1 MKGVVFTEFLDM
13 VEQAHSAAV
22 VDDLIA
28 ACDLPSKGAYSSV
41 GTYDHGE
48 IVQLVGAL
56 SRHTGVPVPQLVSA
70 FGEHLFGRF
79 LITHPQLFAGSTTTF
94 DFLSSVHE
102 YVHREVLKLYPDA
115 QLPHFETRRVMPDT
129 LLMTYRSPRGME
141 DLAEGLIRATAA
153 HFGTTL
159 TLTREVIRDAA
170 GSAVRF
176 TLQQAA

>member
-1 MKGVVFTEFLDM
+1 MKGVVFTEFLGM
-13 VEQAHSAAV
+13 VEQAHSPDV

-28 ACDLPSKGAYSSV
+28 ACDLPSKGAYTSV

-56 SRHTGVPVPQLVSA
+56 SAHTGVPVPELVRA

-79 LITHPQLFAGSTTTF
+79 LATHPQLFAGVSTTF
-94 DFLSSVHE
+94 DFLSSVHGH
-102 YVHREVLKLYPDA
+102 VHREVLKLYPDA
-115 QLPHFETRRVMPDT
+115 QLPHFETQRVGSDT

-153 HFGTTL
+153 HFGARL
-159 TLTREVIRDAA
+159 ILQREAIRDAA
-170 GSAVRF
+170 GPAVRF
-176 TLQQAA
+176 TLRQAA